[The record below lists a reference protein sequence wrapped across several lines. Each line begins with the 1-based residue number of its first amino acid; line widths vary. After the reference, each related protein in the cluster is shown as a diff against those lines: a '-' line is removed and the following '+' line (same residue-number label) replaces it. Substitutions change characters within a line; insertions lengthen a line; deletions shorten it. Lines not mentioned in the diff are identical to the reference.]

1 MVKLITEYANKYNI
15 ILKISDKDKWGRNS
29 LLYGIEKNNNG
40 IFKLLIDYAIKN
52 KITIELNEKKRKW
65 K

>member
-1 MVKLITEYANKYNI
+1 MFAA
-15 ILKISDKDKWGRNS
+15 
-29 LLYGIEKNNNG
+29 EKNNTK
-40 IFKLLIDYAIKN
+40 IVRLLIDYAIKN